1 MLQEIADVRRLGSA
15 ALDLCFVAAN
25 RLDGYFE
32 MGIKPWDICAGMLI
46 AQEAG
51 AIASDFSGGQ
61 DMLERG
67 EIVAGNIYLH
77 KILLTRLAAAA

>member
-1 MLQEIADVRRLGSA
+1 
-15 ALDLCFVAAN
+15 
-25 RLDGYFE
+25 
-32 MGIKPWDICAGMLI
+32 MLI